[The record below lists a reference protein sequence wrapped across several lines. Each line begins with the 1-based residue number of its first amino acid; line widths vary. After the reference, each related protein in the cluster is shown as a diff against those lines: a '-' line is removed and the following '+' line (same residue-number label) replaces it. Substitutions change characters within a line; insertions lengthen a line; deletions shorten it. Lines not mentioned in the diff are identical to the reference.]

1 MSVDAFAWIL
11 GKLGERDDMSNPVL
25 RKKTTKIIFELL
37 SKIEDY
43 TILQLYFSQFA
54 DFLSLN
60 QELLWKQFKQ
70 HVGKQR
76 TRPSYEPK
84 DSEKEQQPTN
94 AVSLPEKYIVAAL
107 VQDGYMKAL

>member
-1 MSVDAFAWIL
+1 
-11 GKLGERDDMSNPVL
+11 MSNPVL
-25 RKKTTKIIFELL
+25 RKKTTKVIFELL

-54 DFLSLN
+54 VFLSVN

-70 HVGKQR
+70 FVGKQR

-84 DSEKEQQPTN
+84 ESEKVQQAN
-94 AVSLPEKYIVAAL
+94 NSVHLPEKYIVAAL
-107 VQDGYMKAL
+107 LQA